1 MFERL
6 KGKMVT
12 LYSMDLSDEYITGFI
27 LKCNE
32 EELVFANVD
41 SHGNNDGFVWLSMN
55 GIYRIDYDSN
65 YEKKLLHLYELNN
78 QTHEKIE
85 CESNNM
91 SLLESLLLWS
101 KEHDKMVS
109 IDFGDD
115 CSNFCGYVYDFENQI
130 INIVDRS
137 ECDSQQGYAWF
148 DLQKIL
154 CLRIDEIRSRDAEIV
169 FRCQK
174 REKCE

>member
-1 MFERL
+1 MMFERL

-78 QTHEKIE
+78 QAHEKIE

-101 KEHDKMVS
+101 KEHDKMVV
-109 IDFGDD
+109 IRVFARL
-115 CSNFCGYVYDFENQI
+115 CSCKYGKTCCVGTAFIYRLFQNLEPIHFC
-130 INIVDRS
+130 
-137 ECDSQQGYAWF
+137 
-148 DLQKIL
+148 
-154 CLRIDEIRSRDAEIV
+154 RITARNCSYTPIFTFCYHFCRNCRV
-169 FRCQK
+169 
-174 REKCE
+174 